1 LTPPQPAGQPLTH
14 SSTQLLTQPAA
25 QEYAQ
30 FSGRTLASSPTKRRR
45 RNGEDNV
52 MNEFDK
58 PVAAFRKSS
67 FSGSGNPNCV
77 EVGFVTAEVMLRD
90 SKHQDGPVLRFTTD
104 EWKAFLAGVKAG
116 EFDLD

>member
-1 LTPPQPAGQPLTH
+1 M
-14 SSTQLLTQPAA
+14 S
-25 QEYAQ
+25 
-30 FSGRTLASSPTKRRR
+30 
-45 RNGEDNV
+45 
-52 MNEFDK
+52 EFDK
-58 PVAAFRKSS
+58 PVAGFRKSS

-116 EFDLD
+116 EFDLH